1 MRDVPSPIPAAAA
14 STDRTYRLEQID
26 EAAVVQLY
34 ADGFNE
40 LPLTE
45 KVLVWHLYL
54 AALAGR
60 DIYYDQRYRHN
71 LAMRDILEEI
81 VSHSSGIDPAAL
93 EEITRYTKLFW
104 INSGPYNNLT
114 ARKFTLKLPLP
125 YFVEAAEQ
133 AARAGAR
140 FRLAEGE
147 TIADLLDRYAP
158 MFFDPAVDPMVTCK
172 TPGGG
177 RDLLLAS
184 ANNLYDGV
192 TMEDLATVVERY
204 PLNSRV
210 AKVDGA
216 VVEQVYRVGGLYDA
230 EISAIVKHLEDALP
244 YAPTTFAAA
253 IGALIRWYR
262 TGEDADREAFDIAWV
277 QSRDSAVDT
286 MNGFIEVYMDARGIK
301 GAWEGVVFYVN
312 HEKTEKIHRLA
323 TNAQWFEDHLPVDG
337 RYRKPEVQGI
347 SARAIEVVFETGD
360 SGPVTPIGVNLPNDQ
375 RIREQYGS
383 KSVSLSNVIHAYEQS
398 TLDSFREE
406 FSWSADELERGK
418 KWAAFASE
426 LTTDIHEV
434 LGHGSGRMAE
444 GLTAQPQELL
454 KEQYSALEESRADLV
469 ALYFVADPHL
479 VTLGL
484 VPAEDH
490 DDIVRAEY
498 EAYARNA
505 LVQLRR
511 VREGTQLEEDHM
523 RNRQA
528 IVHWLMAH
536 TEAIEIRSRDGKT
549 FYVLV
554 DPAAFRA
561 GVAELLA
568 EVQRIKSEGDYTS
581 ARALFETYGVH
592 FDASLRDEVVARV
605 DRLKIPSYTGFVMPK
620 LQAVTDA
627 GGAIT
632 GVTISY
638 PLDLTRQML
647 EYSERRRAAIESPDG
662 RPPIG

>member
-1 MRDVPSPIPAAAA
+1 M
-14 STDRTYRLEQID
+14 
-26 EAAVVQLY
+26 QLY
-34 ADGFNE
+34 ADGFAD
-40 LPLTE
+40 LSLTE
-45 KVLVWHLYL
+45 KVLVWHLYR

-60 DIYYDQRYRHN
+60 DIYYDQRYVHN

-81 VSHSSGIDPAAL
+81 VSHASGIDPAVLA
-93 EEITRYTKLFW
+93 EITRYTKLFW

-114 ARKFTLKLPLP
+114 ARKFALQLPLTD
-125 YFVEAAEQ
+125 FVQAAEQ
-133 AARAGAR
+133 AAASGAR
-140 FRLAEGE
+140 FRLAPGE
-147 TIADLLDRYAP
+147 TIAELIDRYAP

-177 RDLLLAS
+177 RDILLAS

-192 TMEDLATVVERY
+192 TMADLSGVVERY

-210 AKVDGA
+210 VKQDGV

-230 EISAIVKHLEDALP
+230 ELTEVVTHLEHALP
-244 YAPTTFAAA
+244 YAPASFAAA
-253 IGALIRWYR
+253 LSALIRWYR
-262 TGEDADREAFDIAWV
+262 TGEEADREAFDIAWV

-286 MNGFIEVYMDARGIK
+286 MNGFIEVYMDARGMK

-323 TNAQWFEDHLPVDG
+323 ANAQWFEDHLPVDE

-406 FSWSADELERGK
+406 FSWDAAELARSK
-418 KWAAFASE
+418 KWGAFASE

-444 GLTAQPQELL
+444 GLNGQPQELL

-469 ALYFVADPHL
+469 ALYYVADPHL

-484 VPAEDH
+484 VPEDEH
-490 DDIVRAEY
+490 DDIIRAEY

-505 LVQLRR
+505 IVQLRR

-536 TEAIEIRSRDGKT
+536 TRAIEIRTRGDKT
-549 FYVLV
+549 FYVMV
-554 DPAAFRA
+554 DPVAFRT
-561 GVAELLA
+561 GVATLLA
-568 EVQRIKSEGDYTS
+568 EVQRIKSEGDYTA
-581 ARALFETYGVH
+581 ARTLFETYGVH
-592 FDASLRDEVVARV
+592 FDAALRDEVVARV
-605 DRLKIPSYTGFVMPK
+605 DRLQIPSYTGFVMPR
-620 LQAVTDA
+620 LDAVVDGSGAVTD
-627 GGAIT
+627 
-632 GVTISY
+632 VTISY
-638 PLDLTRQML
+638 PMDLTKQML
-647 EYSERRRAAIESPDG
+647 EYLR
-662 RPPIG
+662 

>member
-1 MRDVPSPIPAAAA
+1 VRDLPAPSPAVSTA
-14 STDRTYRLEQID
+14 TDRTYRLEQID

-34 ADGFNE
+34 ADGFADLSLN
-40 LPLTE
+40 E
-45 KVLVWHLYL
+45 KVLVWHLYR

-71 LAMRDILEEI
+71 LAMRDILEEL
-81 VSHSSGIDPAAL
+81 VRHPAGIDPAVFA
-93 EEITRYTKLFW
+93 EITRYTKLFW

-114 ARKFTLKLPLP
+114 ARKFTLQLPLTD
-125 YFVEAAEQ
+125 FVEAAEQ
-133 AARAGAR
+133 AAQSGAA
-140 FRLAEGE
+140 FDLAPGE
-147 TIADLLDRYAP
+147 TIADLIDRYAP

-177 RDLLLAS
+177 RDILLAS

-192 TMEDLATVVERY
+192 TMDDLDGVVERY

-210 AKVDGA
+210 VKEDGEI
-216 VVEQVYRVGGLYDA
+216 VEQVYRVGGLYDR
-230 EISAIVKHLEDALP
+230 EISEIVRHLEDAVP
-244 YAPTTFAAA
+244 YAPPSFADALR
-253 IGALIRWYR
+253 ALIRWYR

-286 MNGFIEVYMDARGIK
+286 MNGFIEVYLDARGIK
-301 GAWEGVVFYVN
+301 GAWEGVVFYEN
-312 HEKTEKIHRLA
+312 HDKTEKIQRLA
-323 TNAQWFEDHLPVDG
+323 AHAQWFEDHLPVNP

-406 FSWSADELERGK
+406 FAWDAGELERGK
-418 KWAAFASE
+418 KWGAFASE

-434 LGHGSGRMAE
+434 LGHGSGRMAD
-444 GLTAQPQELL
+444 GLNAQPQELL

-469 ALYFVADPHL
+469 ALYYVADPHL
-479 VTLGL
+479 ATLGL
-484 VPAEDH
+484 VPEDEH
-490 DDIVRAEY
+490 DDIIRAEY

-528 IVHWLMAH
+528 IVYWLMAH
-536 TEAIEIRSRDGKT
+536 TQAIDTRTRAGKT
-549 FYVLV
+549 FYVMV
-554 DPAAFRA
+554 DPAAFRG

-568 EVQRIKSEGDYTS
+568 EVQRIKSEGDYTA
-581 ARALFETYGVH
+581 ARTLFETYGVH
-592 FDASLRDEVVARV
+592 FDAALRDEVVARV
-605 DRLKIPSYTGFVMPK
+605 NRLKIPSYTAFVMPT
-620 LQAVTDA
+620 LDPVIDGTGAVTDVA
-627 GGAIT
+627 
-632 GVTISY
+632 ISY
-638 PLDLTRQML
+638 PMDLTKQML
-647 EYSERRRAAIESPDG
+647 EYSAERRAKKDPQKAQRTQ
-662 RPPIG
+662 R